1 MHLALIK
8 CAASLLFVISGR
20 SGARIKSAVRLQILS
35 FLGLQSIAFLPHS
48 IPYSASSFLKSPL
61 TIAALTGPEND
72 ARWWESHNH
81 QSHCSCFYCVCVHFY
96 SISVYVESMCTSP
109 AVSRVCS
116 ELIQCLCVC
125 ISVGVWCNV
134 TSVKSFMDPHR
145 LCVISTTPTHIH
157 VHYGTAGRQWL
168 PVRFPQSLKGMW
180 TPGQYK
186 RPHYVRATAKKKTP
200 IPCN

>member
-81 QSHCSCFYCVCVHFY
+81 QSHCSCFYCVCVCIFILY
-96 SISVYVESMCTSP
+96 LCMWSRCALLLLFPECVANWFSVPVCASVWVCGVMWQ
-109 AVSRVCS
+109 VSNLSWIHIDYALSQQPPHTYTYTMVQQVGSGCQSGFLRV
-116 ELIQCLCVC
+116 
-125 ISVGVWCNV
+125 
-134 TSVKSFMDPHR
+134 
-145 LCVISTTPTHIH
+145 
-157 VHYGTAGRQWL
+157 
-168 PVRFPQSLKGMW
+168 
-180 TPGQYK
+180 
-186 RPHYVRATAKKKTP
+186 
-200 IPCN
+200 